1 MRIVVVGDC
10 LLDVDVV
17 GSASRLGPDGP
28 AAVVDVQET
37 RERAGGAGLVATML
51 ARDGVEVDLV
61 TALGSDAAAASIVRA
76 LDGVRVHGGGLDGR
90 TPVKTRVRADGQTVV
105 RLDSACADLPSVQV
119 DESRLDCLD
128 AADAIVASDYGRGVL
143 ESPAVRARLEA
154 VASRTPVVWDPHPRG
169 GKPVPGVALATPN
182 RVEASIMS
190 GLPVT
195 RVGEA
200 AAAAALLR
208 EHWDAWAVAVTLG
221 DLGAVLDDGGEVPVA
236 VPAADVRVLDACGAG
251 DRLASEAA
259 VRLARGDVVREAVR
273 CGVQRATAFLRAGG
287 VASLEH
293 PRIGEP
299 TAGAPDA
306 LAVADA
312 TRAAGGTVVATGG
325 CFDLLH
331 AGHVR
336 TLEAARAL
344 GDCLIVALNSDA
356 SVHRLK
362 GDGRP
367 IMAEQDR
374 VDLLLALEC
383 VDAVLVFEEDTPA
396 EAVRRIAPDLWVKG
410 GDYEADRLPESAAVA
425 EHGGRTVTVPYH
437 PARSTSA
444 LAAALAAIG

>member
-1 MRIVVVGDC
+1 MRIAVVGDC

-28 AAVVDVQET
+28 AAVVDVEET

-51 ARDGVEVDLV
+51 ARDGFEVDLV
-61 TALGSDAAAASIVRA
+61 TALGADAAAASIVHA
-76 LDGVRVHGGGLDGR
+76 LDGVRIHGGGLDGR
-90 TPVKTRVRADGQTVV
+90 TPVKTRVRASGQTVV
-105 RLDSACADLPSVQV
+105 RVDTACAEVAGVQV
-119 DESRLDCLD
+119 AGSRLDCLD
-128 AADAIVASDYGRGVL
+128 AADVIVASDYGRGVL
-143 ESPAVRARLEA
+143 ASPEVRARLAA
-154 VASRTPVVWDPHPRG
+154 VASHTPIVWDPHPRG
-169 GKPVPGVALATPN
+169 PEPVHGVALATPN
-182 RVEASIMS
+182 RAESSVLS
-190 GLPVT
+190 GVAVAH
-195 RVGEA
+195 VGDA
-200 AAAAALLR
+200 AAAAGLLR
-208 EHWDAWAVAVTLG
+208 SRWDAWAVAVTLG
-221 DLGAVLDDGGEVPVA
+221 ELGAVLDDGTDVPLA
-236 VPAADVRVLDACGAG
+236 VPAAHVGVLDSCGAG

-259 VRLARGDVVREAVR
+259 VRLAHGDGVREAVR
-273 CGVQRATAFLRAGG
+273 RGVQRATAFLRAGG
-287 VASLEH
+287 VASLEQ
-293 PRIGEP
+293 PVGES
-299 TAGAPDA
+299 AFGAPDA
-306 LAVADA
+306 LAVAA
-312 TRAAGGTVVATGG
+312 ETRAAGGTVVATGG

-344 GDCLIVALNSDA
+344 GDCLIVVLNSDA

-396 EAVRRIAPDLWVKG
+396 EAVRRIGPDLWVKG
-410 GDYEADRLPESAAVA
+410 GDYDADHLPESAAVA
-425 EHGGRTVTVPYH
+425 AQGGRTVTVPYH